1 MRKIPQVVSPDE
13 AVAVIKSGDSLYL
26 SGFANSPE
34 LLVEALCRRGDAGE
48 LHDVRIVQLM
58 TFGKAPYTEERYAG
72 IFIPDAFFAGANNRK
87 SIREGVS
94 DYLPVG
100 LSDTQALYRSGVFK
114 CDVALIK
121 VTKPDQHGYVSL
133 GV

>member
-1 MRKIPQVVSPDE
+1 MKKSPRIVSPDE
-13 AVAVIKSGDSLYL
+13 AVSVIKSGDSLYL

-48 LHDVRIVQLM
+48 LQDVRIVQLM
-58 TFGKAPYTEERYAG
+58 TFGKAPYTDARYAG
-72 IFIPDAFFAGANNRK
+72 IFVPDAFFAGANNRQ

-100 LSDTQALYRSGVFK
+100 LSDTEKLYRSGYSN
-114 CDVALIK
+114 AMWR
-121 VTKPDQHGYVSL
+121 
-133 GV
+133 